1 MILPEKHNFNIW
13 KGATFRTKLTLYTDA
28 GQTVRDLSGYSG
40 ELVIRDKPEGAA
52 LLTLNTNNG
61 GIILGDEAGTIEL
74 IISAED
80 TADIAW
86 QTAVYDLTITAGS
99 GGDTDA
105 LLFGGFTAQGV

>member
-28 GQTVRDLSGYSG
+28 GQTLRNLTGYSA
-40 ELVIRDKPEGAA
+40 ELVIRDNPQGTA
-52 LLTLNTNNG
+52 LLTLNTSNSGIVLG
-61 GIILGDEAGTIEL
+61 GAAGTIVL
-74 IISAED
+74 KITASD
-80 TADIAW
+80 TATITW
-86 QTAVYDLTITAGS
+86 QAAVYDLTITAGS